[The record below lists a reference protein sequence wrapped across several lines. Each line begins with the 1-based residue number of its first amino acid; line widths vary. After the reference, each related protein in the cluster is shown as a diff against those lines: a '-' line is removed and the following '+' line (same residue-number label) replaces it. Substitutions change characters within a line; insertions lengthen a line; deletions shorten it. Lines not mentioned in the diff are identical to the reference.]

1 MLKSVLKVNTQNLK
15 IRKKNFQRFNKGV
28 MGWIK
33 KMDKGTLIFYGQQN
47 ISEGITYM
55 SQNTIY
61 QCFMFYFTFLGFFI
75 I

>member
-1 MLKSVLKVNTQNLK
+1 
-15 IRKKNFQRFNKGV
+15 